1 MQLHNITCRF
11 QLDLQQA
18 EVVMTKAERVEVVC
32 DPPHSLVPHGREDA
46 LSEEQW
52 AELRGL

>member
-1 MQLHNITCRF
+1 MIT
-11 QLDLQQA
+11 A
-18 EVVMTKAERVEVVC
+18 KRVEVVRHSPRSPV
-32 DPPHSLVPHGREDA
+32 PPGREDA